1 MFLQDNEDDELV
13 EDDCYA
19 LKELED
25 KLRRSFIISYSKV
38 DEIVEKK
45 QGKNL
50 PVDYKKMSKAELYEI
65 ETYRFLNKYGY
76 DIDKNEPEEPYQDTA
91 VSELKR
97 IIEYINSAKIL

>member
-1 MFLQDNEDDELV
+1 MV
-13 EDDCYA
+13 EDDCLA

-38 DEIVEKK
+38 DEIVENK

-76 DIDKNEPEEPYQDTA
+76 DLADKQEPEEITYVDTTPQEI
-91 VSELKR
+91 SR
-97 IIEYINSAKIL
+97 IIDYINTSNVLD